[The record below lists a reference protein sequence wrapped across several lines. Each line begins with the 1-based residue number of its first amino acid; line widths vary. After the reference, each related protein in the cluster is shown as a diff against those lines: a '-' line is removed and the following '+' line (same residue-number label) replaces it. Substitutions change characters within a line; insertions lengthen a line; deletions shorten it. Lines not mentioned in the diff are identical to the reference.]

1 MIDISKVINDRYQ
14 TVNKQHSS
22 LPALLKL
29 ISGTER
35 GGEKVGRS
43 LYTINVKLLVALS
56 LILY

>member
-35 GGEKVGRS
+35 
-43 LYTINVKLLVALS
+43 AM
-56 LILY
+56 